1 MAEDIDEWMKTSGLF
16 FTNYMYSDYD
26 ERSFVGDGSTRV
38 VPIPN
43 MAGCMEAAS
52 RQPQVKLRGL
62 LKSAASG
69 DTRRIRSQGETG
81 ASLASA
87 TTRKRPPIDI
97 DAQTVQERLQADA
110 ALVGKKAMLVY
121 DSSWSRAVFSD
132 KAQTRANGL
141 PRPVLVLRG
150 PHVRRQD
157 NLLAIEVRCALAPS
171 NDGRQGVRSLLLGR
185 ITEFHEVDKI
195 TAAMKRNGWVRPA
208 KRSGRARTATAVA
221 DV

>member
-1 MAEDIDEWMKTSGLF
+1 MAHDIDEWIQSSGLF
-16 FTNYMYSDYD
+16 FSNYLYNDTD
-26 ERSFVGDGSTRV
+26 KRDFVGDGSARV
-38 VPIPN
+38 VPIPH
-43 MAGCMEAAS
+43 METCMNAAS
-52 RQPQVKLRGL
+52 KLPLVKMRGL
-62 LKSAASG
+62 VKSAASG

-87 TTRKRPPIDI
+87 TTRKRAPVDI
-97 DAQTVQERLQADA
+97 DAQTVQEGLQVDA

-121 DSSWSRAVFSD
+121 DSAWSRAVFSD
-132 KAQTRANGL
+132 KAQTCANGL

-150 PHVRRQD
+150 PHVRRAD

-185 ITEFHEVDKI
+185 ITEFHEVKKI
-195 TAAMKRNGWVRPA
+195 TAAMKRNGWARPA